1 MNKDN
6 KYGIRN
12 QVVFGLVMKNE
23 RLSKTCLE
31 RILGKKIT
39 SLKYIESEKVAE
51 VSATVH
57 GTRFDVY
64 CEDDESIYNI
74 EMQAY
79 VVSALGKRSRYY
91 QDMMDMI
98 LLDKGDDYNLLK
110 KNIVI
115 FICTYDPF
123 GLGRYMYTFENRCA
137 QEPDLSLEDETTKII
152 LNTKGTQN
160 DIPLP
165 LRHFLH
171 FIDTDEVSDDYTREL
186 EQEVEIVRN
195 DDRWRQPIMTF
206 EQLLKDCKYDTE
218 LRTRQEVT
226 EEVTKRVTEEVTE
239 RVTEEVTERV
249 TEEVTERVTEEVT
262 ENVVRRMLDNN
273 MPKDDIIK
281 CTGITEE
288 MFNQIEADH
297 QTK

>member
-1 MNKDN
+1 MKKDN

-98 LLDKGDDYNLLK
+98 LLDKGDDYNLLR

-137 QEPDLSLEDETTKII
+137 QEPNLSLEDETTKII

-171 FIDTDEVSDDYTREL
+171 FIDTDEVTDDYTREL

-218 LRTRQEVT
+218 LRTRQDVT
-226 EEVTKRVTEEVTE
+226 EEVVH
-239 RVTEEVTERV
+239 
-249 TEEVTERVTEEVT
+249 
-262 ENVVRRMLDNN
+262 RMLDNN
-273 MPKDDIIK
+273 LPKDDIIK

-288 MFNQIEADH
+288 MFNQIKADH
-297 QTK
+297 DQTKQ